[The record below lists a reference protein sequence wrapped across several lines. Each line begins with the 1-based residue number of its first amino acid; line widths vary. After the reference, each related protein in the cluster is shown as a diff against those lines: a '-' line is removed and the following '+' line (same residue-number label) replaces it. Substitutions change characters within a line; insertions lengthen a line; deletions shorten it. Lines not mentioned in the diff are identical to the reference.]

1 MRRIRSIGSR
11 PGPPQCWGSA
21 ATRHPPTLPPG
32 AALHLSVQLFGA
44 SGLQC
49 QNTVEL
55 DKGIH
60 TCGAT
65 GVAQNHAS
73 DAAGLLPLACAA
85 PYHAIGRL
93 ARPSLSL
100 NQQAGAPPP
109 CFSVDH
115 EAVRL
120 ALRLHQRLQ
129 LRHLV
134 VHAQQAARVHKQH
147 LWGRECGSKGGVTLR
162 LSSATVAALKGLHVG
177 QPTELSLQGAM
188 PYSGKHPAISPCKSH
203 TLRPFHSSGAA
214 CISLI
219 RPNSALPVY
228 LRADNR
234 HAWATLVGVQ
244 LAGKACKPC
253 SQSLRA

>member
-1 MRRIRSIGSR
+1 VGQLVSLKTMLLTPPACCRSPAPLPTMPLAGWLGPAYHSTSR
-11 PGPPQCWGSA
+11 PV
-21 ATRHPPTLPPG
+21 R
-32 AALHLSVQLFGA
+32 
-44 SGLQC
+44 
-49 QNTVEL
+49 
-55 DKGIH
+55 
-60 TCGAT
+60 
-65 GVAQNHAS
+65 
-73 DAAGLLPLACAA
+73 
-85 PYHAIGRL
+85 
-93 ARPSLSL
+93 
-100 NQQAGAPPP
+100 PPP